1 MDSSCPSFL
10 PPRATECYAPRIVII
25 TKCPLNAEI
34 FFAEIRDTQKP
45 TFYYSSAYVVWGAT
59 IYVIKRTVVADL
71 APILYKDLLVYILHI
86 EGQRT
91 VLIGLLLCRI
101 ET

>member
-1 MDSSCPSFL
+1 MQKIS
-10 PPRATECYAPRIVII
+10 
-25 TKCPLNAEI
+25 
-34 FFAEIRDTQKP
+34 FAEIRDTKRP
-45 TFYYSSAYVVWGAT
+45 TFYYSSAYVVWGVT

-86 EGQRT
+86 EGRT